1 MVAVDDAIAA
11 SSTEKRFERA
21 DRSWVDSVNSVKW
34 QVRRSPAAVRLS
46 SRGAAGLRA
55 VEDGYGDGGNAK
67 GSGCQGS
74 GEPCRPYDV
83 DLYFSILSIKS
94 DFKRPS
100 NPDRTGFWAV
110 SRSIRSVPMV

>member
-34 QVRRSPAAVRLS
+34 QPVRRSPAAVRLS
-46 SRGAAGLRA
+46 SRGAAGLPA
-55 VEDGYGDGGNAK
+55 VEDGCGDGGNAK

-74 GEPCRPYDV
+74 GEPCHPYDV
-83 DLYFSILSIKS
+83 ALYFSILSIKS
-94 DFKRPS
+94 DFKRP
-100 NPDRTGFWAV
+100 
-110 SRSIRSVPMV
+110 

>member
-46 SRGAAGLRA
+46 SRGAAALPV
-55 VEDGYGDGGNAK
+55 VEDGCGDGGNTK
-67 GSGCQGS
+67 GSGWQGS
-74 GEPCRPYDV
+74 GEPCRPYDPRP
-83 DLYFSILSIKS
+83 YFSILSIKS
-94 DFKRPS
+94 DFKRP
-100 NPDRTGFWAV
+100 
-110 SRSIRSVPMV
+110 